1 MSALGAF
8 LDAGRPEESV
18 LVYFSGHG
26 HDARGTFNL
35 VVGTSRNSPGHVLNV
50 RWIAE
55 KLAKHPH
62 HHNAR
67 FLLILDCCDA
77 GAASGVFWNDVAGD
91 RLRIWVAARTYQQAL
106 ELDGDNPGGL
116 FTSWIRRALGERAAA
131 YAVDGRL
138 LVNRL
143 SERARAEL
151 GCYRTPE
158 GDPAP
163 KPTLYGADS
172 DDILLADNVPVRAN
186 GWDPTLLASL
196 RTALTDLGVGD
207 ARAGDSYAYCQER
220 ADANILP
227 PIPRQPSLGTLL
239 DALEDPARFYFA
251 GNRLKLPMLTFTAH
265 LAAALDQPKTLT
277 AWLQDA
283 RQWLLDG
290 RTASEDQIN
299 EAMEV
304 IELPARA
311 ESRPRLMLQV
321 AEDLNSDG
329 YTLACAYLDEHGE
342 PADHPDPQ
350 TGLTAPEALIGAIV
364 DAVEGLPA
372 GAPCTPQIEAIL
384 PFRLLAD
391 DAFIDALERALCG
404 RSRKSAGRGKGPS
417 APQRLC
423 SGSLAAAFPFVLRC
437 WERWFETLLV
447 DDRGG
452 TKVRE
457 HWAAH
462 HERCLPNA
470 PKPPCLAWVKPR
482 QGQTLESVALGR
494 LKPPPPKSGALA
506 LAHDQAVGTEDLA
519 ALLELGVPILLWPR
533 HRAASAAQLQGLKA
547 QLKQAPHDR
556 LQHLPLALH
565 SHRVTEIG
573 ACPPQPCDFSLLWD
587 TPGHPGLEQR
597 DYDPSSL
604 DAASLA
610 PPTLD
615 PEPQ

>member
-1 MSALGAF
+1 MRVTANVATFRGF
-8 LDAGRPEESV
+8 GYTGYAGVRPAD
-18 LVYFSGHG
+18 L
-26 HDARGTFNL
+26 
-35 VVGTSRNSPGHVLNV
+35 
-50 RWIAE
+50 
-55 KLAKHPH
+55 
-62 HHNAR
+62 
-67 FLLILDCCDA
+67 A
-77 GAASGVFWNDVAGD
+77 GAARFAKNVA
-91 RLRIWVAARTYQQAL
+91 
-106 ELDGDNPGGL
+106 L
-116 FTSWIRRALGERAAA
+116 F
-131 YAVDGRL
+131 
-138 LVNRL
+138 
-143 SERARAEL
+143 
-151 GCYRTPE
+151 
-158 GDPAP
+158 
-163 KPTLYGADS
+163 
-172 DDILLADNVPVRAN
+172 
-186 GWDPTLLASL
+186 
-196 RTALTDLGVGD
+196 
-207 ARAGDSYAYCQER
+207 
-220 ADANILP
+220 
-227 PIPRQPSLGTLL
+227 
-239 DALEDPARFYFA
+239 
-251 GNRLKLPMLTFTAH
+251 
-265 LAAALDQPKTLT
+265 LAAPFI
-277 AWLQDA
+277 
-283 RQWLLDG
+283 G
-290 RTASEDQIN
+290 
-299 EAMEV
+299 
-304 IELPARA
+304 
-311 ESRPRLMLQV
+311 
-321 AEDLNSDG
+321 
-329 YTLACAYLDEHGE
+329 LAY
-342 PADHPDPQ
+342 
-350 TGLTAPEALIGAIV
+350 
-364 DAVEGLPA
+364 
-372 GAPCTPQIEAIL
+372 
-384 PFRLLAD
+384 
-391 DAFIDALERALCG
+391 
-404 RSRKSAGRGKGPS
+404 
-417 APQRLC
+417 
-423 SGSLAAAFPFVLRC
+423 AAAFPFVLRC